1 MNSTSAIRNLVIL
14 SAITISG
21 LYFLSNKKNESV
33 ELPNSLKE
41 IKVKDEVFVFNSEE
55 SFALHTRDGSVVYI
69 DENSFEY
76 SDGTMLKGD
85 VEVSFKEYHNI
96 MDVIKSRV
104 KMTYDSAGVKY
115 HLQSAGMF
123 EISGKKNGK
132 EIQVKNGKEL
142 RVDLMTQTNGGKFNF
157 YKFENNNWSFLH
169 KDESFAKQ
177 DGKGLSEIEEE
188 LINVADKIREIE
200 SDMPIKPDLIDD
212 EKLNIK
218 LDFKE
223 FEFPELAGFKDVLFE
238 FLDDEM
244 SAESLEG
251 FDWDFVEINKIEKE
265 IYRLSVYSKGKKY
278 MFNTKPVIGNHQ
290 KLGVFSRLFNKYKKE
305 LAVQTAIA
313 KSLNVDK
320 MSLLRS
326 SENKRISSLITYKN
340 ISVNKSKTEQTR
352 AKLIR
357 SFQISSFGM
366 FNSDCPANLPEGP
379 MFVADFKAVDNDSLE
394 HRYAYLVEKNTK
406 RLFTFYPQNY
416 SNFRCDPKSNNMIVV
431 LTDSNRIYAC
441 DNKAFEGVGMKSTH
455 EFKLGFIEVDSESE
469 LSIKNELNF

>member
-21 LYFLSNKKNESV
+21 LYFLSNKKNELV
-33 ELPNSLKE
+33 ELPSSLKD
-41 IKVKDEVFVFNSEE
+41 IKVRDEVFVFDSEE
-55 SFALHTRDGSVVYI
+55 SFVLHTGYGSAVYI

-104 KMTYDSAGVKY
+104 KMTYDSAGVRY

-123 EISGKKNGK
+123 EIAGKKNGK
-132 EIQVKNGKEL
+132 KIQVKKGKEL

-157 YKFENNNWSFLH
+157 YKFENNKWSFLH
-169 KDESFAKQ
+169 KDESFAEQ
-177 DGKGLSEIEEE
+177 DRKNLFEIEEE
-188 LINVADKIREIE
+188 LIDVAKRIREIA
-200 SDMPIKPDLIDD
+200 SDMPIKPDPIDE

-223 FEFPELAGFKDVLFE
+223 LEFPELAGFKDVLFE

-244 SAESLEG
+244 SAKSLEG
-251 FDWDFVEINKIEKE
+251 FDWDFVEINKTEKG
-265 IYRLSVYSKGKKY
+265 IYRLSVYSKGEKY

-290 KLGVFSRLFNKYKKE
+290 KLGVFSTLFNKYKKE
-305 LAVQTAIA
+305 LAVQTEIE
-313 KSLNVDK
+313 KTLNVDK
-320 MSLLRS
+320 MILLRA
-326 SENKRISSLITYKN
+326 SENKRVSSLITYN
-340 ISVNKSKTEQTR
+340 NLSSNKSETEKTR

-366 FNSDCPANLPEGP
+366 FNSDCPANLPDGP
-379 MFVADFKAVDNDSLE
+379 MFVANFKATDNDSLE

-406 RLFTFYPQNY
+406 RFFTFYPRNY
-416 SNFRCDPKSNNMIVV
+416 SNFRCDPKSDNMIVV
-431 LTDSNRIYAC
+431 LTDSNRIYSC